1 MAYNRYRGNTGRM
14 IRVPD
19 PEDLPPAFVSRPEG
33 RPPETAPSAPALT
46 PVPENREPP
55 ERRDAQARRE
65 PASAPRQEHQNP
77 PEHRPPSQQPE
88 GRERS
93 RRPEHPEPRPR
104 QERRREPKEAGET
117 RPPGLLAGWGES
129 IGGLLGKLKLQEL
142 ESEDLLLLLILYFLY
157 RESGDKELLLIMGAM
172 YLL

>member
-1 MAYNRYRGNTGRM
+1 MAYNRYRGNTGRV

-19 PEDLPPAFVSRPEG
+19 PEDFPPPSPLWQPE
-33 RPPETAPSAPALT
+33 PEPETPPPRQPEAEHRENRDAGDQKPHREERRQVPKAAPAQ
-46 PVPENREPP
+46 PAPREQRREPP
-55 ERRDAQARRE
+55 
-65 PASAPRQEHQNP
+65 APRP
-77 PEHRPPSQQPE
+77 RPEHRPPD
-88 GRERS
+88 RE
-93 RRPEHPEPRPR
+93 EE
-104 QERRREPKEAGET
+104 KG
-117 RPPGLLAGWGES
+117 PPGLLAGWGES